1 MEFLFDHYK
10 KIKDPTLYLHNPDM
24 KPISAIK
31 ARNRNFV
38 LRFNDLSELTFEAPK
53 YEKSKDGTMFELP
66 YYSRLA
72 TKRLIKIDEIGW
84 FQITQAVENEDGL
97 TAYMSITAQSHQCAF
112 KEKGFFCEGRLY
124 KFYDESDPYD
134 ANYDSDKEDAIP
146 SVVGQLYQQL
156 GIKVAVAI
164 TDFEPDEDYG
174 DWTIVYIDPVLK
186 YAEGATSNI
195 CRAFKENSATYGYD
209 FMVNSVENAFE
220 VIFDFDFM
228 HHAIKVKRVESV
240 TQKTNIYLSFDNVV
254 NELQTTE
261 KADDIVTVLNCSGN
275 DLDIRTVNPTG
286 TNYIVDFSYYMDEVN
301 YHWMSQELITKIK
314 AWKSLVDSKKVQY
327 STLVSNLRDAYE
339 AHTEASSDIVYIKRK
354 NQDLEAVRDQYIVD
368 NTTANMLFVAEIIEV
383 GKKSLDSSSPYHT
396 TALVDTDQRTCYSE
410 PPTYSDGSFSFSGS
424 GTKATLKSSM
434 ENNKLYYMDYS
445 GNTYCKIV
453 MGSKVENGAE
463 VNYVASVERYTVYSN
478 VSTWLTIYGTAI
490 DSKQDIIDERQ
501 ATVDE
506 VLGQMQTIADETNIL
521 KYFSDTPTLLT
532 ELRHYWIEGDYNN
545 ENLAVLDS
553 TTQEEAIDLARELL
567 ACGEK
572 ELARVCQPRFSVSVN
587 SIKFIK
593 IYAFRKFMYE
603 LALGKVITVE
613 KTKDVY
619 YYPALTQM
627 SFSLENGD
635 DTFELIFSNAL
646 KLTDWGFTYADLIAS
661 ASNTSKNVIS
671 NWNEL
676 MDYSAHKNSIQE
688 LLLNPLDK
696 TLRLAEKNMNNQEFV
711 VDNTGILGRRRKS
724 EDLFEPEQV
733 RMINNLLL
741 FTDDSWQTVKT
752 ALGKIVYNEDGVDKK
767 AYGLLAEVLVGS
779 LIMSNKTKIVNEDSS
794 IILDANGILIKK
806 ADGTE
811 TFKATPDGNLTVKAE
826 ITGGTINIGDKF
838 FVDEM
843 GDVRMSGNILL
854 DGSIT
859 WGSEASPTRA
869 LYSSARIAKPTDG
882 SLWSSYPA
890 TNSSGWHKTF
900 SSEDRYGTYTYD
912 GGNTWTDPIQV
923 AGQDGE
929 DGETIQVA
937 YLYYRKSSSSAPSK
951 PTYSG
956 GTLPTGW
963 TLEPQ
968 SVTASY
974 PYVFVSQCKITD
986 GVYGSWSTPVCW
998 AKYGADGEDGSDAS
1012 VTDINVFNALTSNGT
1027 MYGCFTS
1034 EDNKLYINAAYIKS
1048 GQIDSDLI
1056 LAGNVVA
1063 GDMDVTGGTIGAFR
1077 ITSDGLE
1084 SEYIKLNAQSIF
1096 FPTQAIFNLANDVT
1110 IYNESTVSYIATSG
1124 NRDFEIKNIGGAGIR
1139 FKANT
1144 ASETVKQTITLNN
1157 FVGSEQDE
1165 DEYVGTGYACSVTCN
1180 YSISNSGVLLVPYH
1194 VTFYLKYAI
1203 QEWTLLNGWV
1213 DKTTYETELS
1223 YDIPKGSNSGSIK
1236 FEQVHIRKNSTQKF
1250 VVKGVSIDKSSYGSS
1265 VAFSS
1270 VNISA
1275 TNNILYSLGSFCP
1288 NTSATSSSGYL
1299 LGDDT
1304 HVWRSVRAYTA
1315 SITTSDARQKHS
1327 VEPLS
1332 ESYEEFFDGLEPV
1345 SFIYE
1350 KADSDRRHVGF
1361 IAQDVEQS
1369 LLKAGISLQDFA
1381 GVCIGSDEDKT
1392 YGLRYEEFIAINT
1405 LQIQKLKA
1413 RVAELEKEIKELKG
1427 EN

>member
-10 KIKDPTLYLHNPDM
+10 KIKDPILYLHNPDM

-174 DWTIVYIDPVLK
+174 DWTIVYIDPALK

-301 YHWMSQELITKIK
+301 YHWMSQALISKIK

-368 NTTANMLFVAEIIEV
+368 NTTANMLFVAETIEV

-521 KYFSDTPTLLT
+521 KYFSDTPILLT

-593 IYAFRKFMYE
+593 IYAFRKFTYE

-635 DTFELIFSNAL
+635 DTFELVFSNAL

-676 MDYSAHKNSIQE
+676 MDYSTHKNSIQE

-696 TLRLAEKNMNNQEFV
+696 TLRLAEKSMNNQEFV

-811 TFKATPDGNLTVKAE
+811 TFKATPDGNLIVKAE
-826 ITGGTINIGDKF
+826 IAGGTINIGNKF
-838 FVDEM
+838 FVDAM

-859 WGSEASPTRA
+859 WGSGASPTRV
-869 LYSSARIAKPTDG
+869 LYSSARIAKPDDG
-882 SLWSSYPA
+882 SLWSSYPE

-900 SSEDRYGTYTYD
+900 SSEDKYGTYTYD

-923 AGQDGE
+923 VGQDGT
-929 DGETIQVA
+929 DGANGQNGADGADGADGSDGSTIQVV
-937 YLYYRKSSSSAPSK
+937 YLYYKKTNSTAPSK
-951 PTYSG
+951 PTYNG

-963 TLEPQ
+963 TLAPPG
-968 SVTASY
+968 VTASY
-974 PYVFVSQCKITD
+974 PYIFVSQCTVTN
-986 GVYGSWSTPVCW
+986 GAYGTWSTPTCW
-998 AKYGADGEDGSDAS
+998 AKYGADGADGADGSDAS

-1027 MYGCFTS
+1027 MYGCFTGAS
-1034 EDNKLYINAAYIKS
+1034 NKLYINAAYIRS
-1048 GQIDSDLI
+1048 GQVDADLV
-1056 LAGNVVA
+1056 LAGAVA
-1063 GDMDVTGGTIGAFR
+1063 AHNIDATGG
-1077 ITSDGLE
+1077 
-1084 SEYIKLNAQSIF
+1084 K
-1096 FPTQAIFNLANDVT
+1096 
-1110 IYNESTVSYIATSG
+1110 
-1124 NRDFEIKNIGGAGIR
+1124 IGGFILTKNWLKTDGTESGVYCGLYSGTYKTDAYYTCNKPSLVNPGTYSNGRFYAGAPSSEHIAQAK
-1139 FKANT
+1139 FVVTDDGSLYATAACISGYSSNNT
-1144 ASETVKQTITLNN
+1144 DYTEINGSDNPG
-1157 FVGSEQDE
+1157 FVSWRNVDLSTFYGYSGARYP
-1165 DEYVGTGYACSVTCN
+1165 YVQVFGVGIYFGYASTFKGTSVTQKN
-1180 YSISNSGVLLVPYH
+1180 RMMFTGDYVQLTGD
-1194 VTFYLKYAI
+1194 
-1203 QEWTLLNGWV
+1203 WTGNV
-1213 DKTTYETELS
+1213 
-1223 YDIPKGSNSGSIK
+1223 SGSISSDAKVKHDICDLDDRYDK
-1236 FEQVHIRKNSTQKF
+1236 FFDYIIPRRFKYND
-1250 VVKGVSIDKSSYGSS
+1250 G
-1265 VAFSS
+1265 
-1270 VNISA
+1270 
-1275 TNNILYSLGSFCP
+1275 
-1288 NTSATSSSGYL
+1288 TSGRYHSGY
-1299 LGDDT
+1299 
-1304 HVWRSVRAYTA
+1304 
-1315 SITTSDARQKHS
+1315 ITQEIQDALAKSQISEK
-1327 VEPLS
+1327 EFAAICTFKTEGAGELS
-1332 ESYEEFFDGLEPV
+1332 
-1345 SFIYE
+1345 
-1350 KADSDRRHVGF
+1350 A
-1361 IAQDVEQS
+1361 
-1369 LLKAGISLQDFA
+1369 
-1381 GVCIGSDEDKT
+1381 
-1392 YGLRYEEFIAINT
+1392 LRYEEFIALNT
-1405 LQIQKLKA
+1405 FQIQKIKKRLNN
-1413 RVAELEKEIKELKG
+1413 LEKIVSEMQG
-1427 EN
+1427 AN

>member
-10 KIKDPTLYLHNPDM
+10 KIKDPILYLHNPDM

-174 DWTIVYIDPVLK
+174 DWTIVYIDPALK

-195 CRAFKENSATYGYD
+195 CRTFKENSATYGYD

-240 TQKTNIYLSFDNVV
+240 TQKTNIYLSFDNVM

-301 YHWMSQELITKIK
+301 YHWMSQALISKIK

-368 NTTANMLFVAEIIEV
+368 NTTANMLFVAETIEV

-646 KLTDWGFTYADLIAS
+646 KLTDWGFTYADLITS

-859 WGSEASPTRA
+859 WGSGASPTRV

-882 SLWSSYPA
+882 SLWSSYPS

-937 YLYYRKSSSSAPSK
+937 YLYYRKSGSSAPSK

-986 GVYGSWSTPVCW
+986 GAYGTWSTPVCW

-1034 EDNKLYINAAYIKS
+1034 ANNKLYINAAYIKS
-1048 GQIDSDLI
+1048 GQIDADLV

-1063 GDMDVTGGTIGAFR
+1063 EDINATGGTVGAFE
-1077 ITSDGLE
+1077 ITNDGLE
-1084 SEYIKLNAQSIF
+1084 SQYISLNASNIF
-1096 FPTQAIFNLANDVT
+1096 FPTQASFNLANFVT
-1110 IYNESTVSYIATSG
+1110 IFHDSTSNISYIATTG
-1124 NRDFEIKNIGGAGIR
+1124 DRDFEIRNMGGAGIR
-1139 FKANT
+1139 FEADKVGQSVSQTVTIAQYIT
-1144 ASETVKQTITLNN
+1144 SE
-1157 FVGSEQDE
+1157 D
-1165 DEYVGTGYACSVTCN
+1165 VGTTSKPRTKYTLHFRYTV
-1180 YSISNSGVLLVPYH
+1180 SNSGVLSSPMT
-1194 VTFYLKYAI
+1194 VTVWYKVNGLTSTTEKSININIPAYSNTGLCAETATSTIYKFLGISLTQGDYTTSVSVTTVAI
-1203 QEWTLLNGWV
+1203 NT
-1213 DKTTYETELS
+1213 S
-1223 YDIPKGSNSGSIK
+1223 
-1236 FEQVHIRKNSTQKF
+1236 
-1250 VVKGVSIDKSSYGSS
+1250 
-1265 VAFSS
+1265 
-1270 VNISA
+1270 
-1275 TNNILYSLGSFCP
+1275 NNILYSLGSFCP

-1299 LGDDT
+1299 LGDST
-1304 HVWRSVRAYTA
+1304 HLWRNLTAYSAT
-1315 SITTSDARQKHS
+1315 ITTSDRNEKHNIKL
-1327 VEPLS
+1327 LS
-1332 ESYEEFFDGLEPV
+1332 NEFENFFDELKPV
-1345 SFIYE
+1345 SFIYNHS
-1350 KADSDRRHVGF
+1350 DSERTHLGF
-1361 IAQDVEQS
+1361 IAQDVEDS
-1369 LLKAGISLQDFA
+1369 LTNNGIDTQYFAGI
-1381 GVCIGSDEDKT
+1381 CIDQNEETGEKK
-1392 YGLRYEEFIAINT
+1392 YFLRYEEFIPLNT
-1405 LQIQKLKA
+1405 LEILKLKA
-1413 RVAELEKEIKELKG
+1413 RVRALEEEIKILK
-1427 EN
+1427 NNYVT

>member
-10 KIKDPTLYLHNPDM
+10 KIKDPILYLHNPDM

-112 KEKGFFCEGRLY
+112 KEKGFFCEGRVY

-134 ANYDSDKEDAIP
+134 AKYDSDKEGAIP

-156 GIKVAVAI
+156 GIKVAVEI

-174 DWTIVYIDPVLK
+174 EWTIVYIDPSLK
-186 YAEGATSNI
+186 YVESATTNI

-301 YHWMSQELITKIK
+301 HHWMSQELINKIK
-314 AWKSLVDSKKVQY
+314 TWKTLVDSKKTQY

-368 NTTANMLFVAEIIEV
+368 NTTANMLFVAETIEV
-383 GKKSLDSSSPYHT
+383 GKNSLDSNSPYST
-396 TALVDTDQRTCYSE
+396 TALADTDQRTCYSE

-424 GTKATLKSSM
+424 GTKATLKSNM
-434 ENNKLYYMDYS
+434 ENDKFYYMDYS

-478 VSTWLTIYGTAI
+478 VSAWLTIYGTTI
-490 DSKQDIIDERQ
+490 EDKQTLIDERQ
-501 ATVDE
+501 DAVDE
-506 VLGQMQTIADETNIL
+506 ILGQMQTIADATNIL
-521 KYFSDTPTLLT
+521 KYFSDAPTLLT

-572 ELARVCQPRFSVSVN
+572 ELSRVCQPRFSVSVN

-593 IYAFRKFMYE
+593 IYAFRRFMYE

-613 KTKDVY
+613 KTKDTY

-661 ASNTSKNVIS
+661 SSNTSKNVIS

-676 MDYSAHKNSIQE
+676 MDYSTHKNSIQE

-711 VDNTGILGRRRKS
+711 VDNTGILGRKRKS

-741 FTDDSWQTVKT
+741 FTDNSWKTVKT

-767 AYGLLAEVLVGS
+767 AYGLLAEVVVGS
-779 LIMSNKTKIVNEDSS
+779 LVMSNKMKIVNEDSS
-794 IILDANGILIKK
+794 IVLDANGILIKK
-806 ADGTE
+806 PDGTE

-826 ITGGTINIGDKF
+826 IAGGTINIGNKFKVDDK
-838 FVDEM
+838 
-843 GDVRMSGNILL
+843 GDVRMSGSILI
-854 DGSIT
+854 DGHIT
-859 WGSEASPTRA
+859 WGSDSSPTRV
-869 LYSSARIAKPTDG
+869 LYSPILIDEPADNT
-882 SLWSSYPA
+882 LWDNFPNN
-890 TNSSGWHKTF
+890 NSSGWHKNFT
-900 SSEDRYGTYTYD
+900 SGDRYGTYTYD
-912 GGNTWTDPIQV
+912 GGNTWTEPIQV
-923 AGQDGE
+923 VGLDGTDGE
-929 DGETIQVA
+929 
-937 YLYYRKSSSSAPSK
+937 
-951 PTYSG
+951 
-956 GTLPTGW
+956 
-963 TLEPQ
+963 
-968 SVTASY
+968 
-974 PYVFVSQCKITD
+974 
-986 GVYGSWSTPVCW
+986 
-998 AKYGADGEDGSDAS
+998 DGEDGSDAN
-1012 VTDINVFNALTSNGT
+1012 VTDENVFNALTNNGT
-1027 MYGCFTS
+1027 MYGCFTGV
-1034 EDNKLYINAAYIKS
+1034 NNRLYINAAYIRS
-1048 GQIDSDLI
+1048 GTVSSDLV
-1056 LAGNVVA
+1056 LAGEVKAQNIIA
-1063 GDMDVTGGTIGAFR
+1063 TGGTIGGWILR
-1077 ITSDGLE
+1077 DTWLKSDGAESGVYCGLYSGNYKTDAYYTCNKPSLVTPGTYSNGRFYAGASE
-1084 SEYIKLNAQSIF
+1084 SERVSDSKFTVLDDGSLYAAAAQITGTLTNLDSGGSNGVKIISNRIEFYDNGTQINLTGIGGMYNAQY
-1096 FPTQAIFNLANDVT
+1096 TKT
-1110 IYNESTVSYIATSG
+1110 IYGLQCSGALRVSGQLLLGGSIGMSSGNYIYIDGKLVCHGYVKFCHDAGFATIAAEHFYLRFVHGLLVGIYKSKVDGDYLAETYIADG
-1124 NRDFEIKNIGGAGIR
+1124 
-1139 FKANT
+1139 
-1144 ASETVKQTITLNN
+1144 
-1157 FVGSEQDE
+1157 
-1165 DEYVGTGYACSVTCN
+1165 
-1180 YSISNSGVLLVPYH
+1180 
-1194 VTFYLKYAI
+1194 
-1203 QEWTLLNGWV
+1203 
-1213 DKTTYETELS
+1213 
-1223 YDIPKGSNSGSIK
+1223 
-1236 FEQVHIRKNSTQKF
+1236 
-1250 VVKGVSIDKSSYGSS
+1250 GSS
-1265 VAFSS
+1265 
-1270 VNISA
+1270 
-1275 TNNILYSLGSFCP
+1275 
-1288 NTSATSSSGYL
+1288 
-1299 LGDDT
+1299 
-1304 HVWRSVRAYTA
+1304 
-1315 SITTSDARQKHS
+1315 
-1327 VEPLS
+1327 
-1332 ESYEEFFDGLEPV
+1332 GLHDWGT
-1345 SFIYE
+1345 
-1350 KADSDRRHVGF
+1350 KMWM
-1361 IAQDVEQS
+1361 
-1369 LLKAGISLQDFA
+1369 
-1381 GVCIGSDEDKT
+1381 
-1392 YGLRYEEFIAINT
+1392 
-1405 LQIQKLKA
+1405 
-1413 RVAELEKEIKELKG
+1413 
-1427 EN
+1427 

>member
-10 KIKDPTLYLHNPDM
+10 KIKDPILYLHNPDM

-174 DWTIVYIDPVLK
+174 DWTIVYIDPALK

-301 YHWMSQELITKIK
+301 YHWMSQALISKIK
-314 AWKSLVDSKKVQY
+314 AWKGLVDSKKVQY
-327 STLVSNLRDAYE
+327 STLVGNLRDAYE

-368 NTTANMLFVAEIIEV
+368 NTTANMLFVAETIEV

-521 KYFSDTPTLLT
+521 KYFSDAPTLLT

-661 ASNTSKNVIS
+661 ASSTSKNVIS

-711 VDNTGILGRRRKS
+711 VDNTGILGRKRKS
-724 EDLFEPEQV
+724 EDLFEPEQM
-733 RMINNLLL
+733 RLINNLLL
-741 FTDDSWQTVKT
+741 FTDDGWATAKT
-752 ALGKIVYNEDGVDKK
+752 ALGKIVYNEDGVDKR
-767 AYGLLAEVLVGS
+767 AYGLLAEVVVGS
-779 LIMSNKTKIVNEDSS
+779 LVMSNKTKIVNEDST
-794 IILDANGILIKK
+794 IVLDANGILIKK

-826 ITGGTINIGDKF
+826 IAGGTINIGNKF
-838 FVDEM
+838 RVDAA
-843 GDVRMSGNILL
+843 GDVRMSGNILI
-854 DGSIT
+854 DGHIT
-859 WGSEASPTRA
+859 WGSESSPTRV
-869 LYSSARIAKPTDG
+869 LYSSRLISKPENESMWVDF
-882 SLWSSYPA
+882 PA
-890 TNSSGWHKTF
+890 SNSSGWHKNF
-900 SSEDRYGTYTYD
+900 ALGDIYGTYTYD
-912 GGNTWTDPIQV
+912 GGNTWTDPIQIV
-923 AGQDGE
+923 GIDGIDGE
-929 DGETIQVA
+929 DG
-937 YLYYRKSSSSAPSK
+937 R
-951 PTYSG
+951 
-956 GTLPTGW
+956 
-963 TLEPQ
+963 
-968 SVTASY
+968 
-974 PYVFVSQCKITD
+974 
-986 GVYGSWSTPVCW
+986 
-998 AKYGADGEDGSDAS
+998 DGSDATVDADS
-1012 VTDINVFNALTSNGT
+1012 IFDILTNNGT
-1027 MYGCFTS
+1027 IFGCFS
-1034 EDNKLYINAAYIKS
+1034 DVSGKLYINASYINAGILTVRNTDYVLFKADIGSKTVIIADFSASGNSLVGASVGMCSKS
-1048 GQIDSDLI
+1048 GTNWAFWAGSD
-1056 LAGNVVA
+1056 
-1063 GDMDVTGGTIGAFR
+1063 
-1077 ITSDGLE
+1077 
-1084 SEYIKLNAQSIF
+1084 
-1096 FPTQAIFNLANDVT
+1096 
-1110 IYNESTVSYIATSG
+1110 
-1124 NRDFEIKNIGGAGIR
+1124 
-1139 FKANT
+1139 
-1144 ASETVKQTITLNN
+1144 
-1157 FVGSEQDE
+1157 
-1165 DEYVGTGYACSVTCN
+1165 
-1180 YSISNSGVLLVPYH
+1180 
-1194 VTFYLKYAI
+1194 
-1203 QEWTLLNGWV
+1203 
-1213 DKTTYETELS
+1213 
-1223 YDIPKGSNSGSIK
+1223 
-1236 FEQVHIRKNSTQKF
+1236 
-1250 VVKGVSIDKSSYGSS
+1250 
-1265 VAFSS
+1265 
-1270 VNISA
+1270 
-1275 TNNILYSLGSFCP
+1275 
-1288 NTSATSSSGYL
+1288 TSSSAPFRVGHSGELIASNATITGTLSNMDSNGKNGVKIVSNRLEFYDNGTQINLTGIGGMYNAQYTKTIYGLQCSGALRVSGQLL
-1299 LGDDT
+1299 LGG
-1304 HVWRSVRAYTA
+1304 
-1315 SITTSDARQKHS
+1315 SIGMSSGNYIYIDGKLVCHGYVKFCHDAGFATIAAEHFYLRFVHGLLVGIYKS
-1327 VEPLS
+1327 KV
-1332 ESYEEFFDGLEPV
+1332 DGDYLAETY
-1345 SFIYE
+1345 I
-1350 KADSDRRHVGF
+1350 ADG
-1361 IAQDVEQS
+1361 
-1369 LLKAGISLQDFA
+1369 
-1381 GVCIGSDEDKT
+1381 GSS
-1392 YGLRYEEFIAINT
+1392 GLHDWGT
-1405 LQIQKLKA
+1405 KMWM
-1413 RVAELEKEIKELKG
+1413 
-1427 EN
+1427 

>member
-10 KIKDPTLYLHNPDM
+10 KIKDPILYLHNPDM

-53 YEKSKDGTMFELP
+53 YEKSKDGTMIELP

-134 ANYDSDKEDAIP
+134 EKYDSDKEDAIP

-156 GIKVAVAI
+156 GIKVAVEI

-174 DWTIVYIDPVLK
+174 EWTIVYIDPSLK
-186 YAEGATSNI
+186 YVESATTNI
-195 CRAFKENSATYGYD
+195 CRTFKENSAPYGYD

-220 VIFDFDFM
+220 VIFDFDFL

-261 KADDIVTVLNCSGN
+261 KAEDIVTVLNCSGN

-301 YHWMSQELITKIK
+301 YHWMSQELINKIK
-314 AWKSLVDSKKVQY
+314 TWKSLVDSKKTQY
-327 STLVSNLRDAYE
+327 STFVSNLRDAYE

-368 NTTANMLFVAEIIEV
+368 NTTANMLFVAETIEV

-696 TLRLAEKNMNNQEFV
+696 TLRLAEKSMNNQEFV

-752 ALGKIVYNEDGVDKK
+752 ALGKIVYTEDGVDKK

-826 ITGGTINIGDKF
+826 IAGGTINIGDKF
-838 FVDEM
+838 KVDSA
-843 GDVRMSGNILL
+843 GDVRMSGNILI
-854 DGSIT
+854 DGHIT
-859 WGSEASPTRA
+859 WGSESSPTRV
-869 LYSSARIAKPTDG
+869 LYNKIVAAKPNDG
-882 SLWSSYPA
+882 SLWKDFPDESD
-890 TNSSGWHKTF
+890 TEWHKIFT
-900 SSEDRYGTYTYD
+900 SGDMYGTYTYD
-912 GGNTWTDPIQV
+912 GGLTWTDPIQV
-923 AGQDGE
+923 VGQN
-929 DGETIQVA
+929 
-937 YLYYRKSSSSAPSK
+937 
-951 PTYSG
+951 
-956 GTLPTGW
+956 
-963 TLEPQ
+963 
-968 SVTASY
+968 
-974 PYVFVSQCKITD
+974 
-986 GVYGSWSTPVCW
+986 
-998 AKYGADGEDGSDAS
+998 GADGSDAS

-1034 EDNKLYINAAYIKS
+1034 ADNKLYINAAYIKS
-1048 GQIDSDLI
+1048 GQIDSDLV

-1063 GDMDVTGGTIGAFR
+1063 SDIDATGGKIGGWILR
-1077 ITSDGLE
+1077 DTWLKSDGGE
-1084 SEYIKLNAQSIF
+1084 SGVYCGL
-1096 FPTQAIFNLANDVT
+1096 
-1110 IYNESTVSYIATSG
+1110 YSG
-1124 NRDFEIKNIGGAGIR
+1124 NYKVDTWYTCNKPSLVNPGKYSTGRFYAGASSSEEISDSKFTVLDDGSLYAAAAQITGTLTNLDSGGKNGVKIISNRMEFYDNGTQINLTGIGGMYNA
-1139 FKANT
+1139 
-1144 ASETVKQTITLNN
+1144 
-1157 FVGSEQDE
+1157 
-1165 DEYVGTGYACSVTCN
+1165 EYT
-1180 YSISNSGVLLVPYH
+1180 
-1194 VTFYLKYAI
+1194 
-1203 QEWTLLNGWV
+1203 
-1213 DKTTYETELS
+1213 
-1223 YDIPKGSNSGSIK
+1223 
-1236 FEQVHIRKNSTQKF
+1236 ST
-1250 VVKGVSIDKSSYGSS
+1250 
-1265 VAFSS
+1265 
-1270 VNISA
+1270 
-1275 TNNILYSLGSFCP
+1275 
-1288 NTSATSSSGYL
+1288 
-1299 LGDDT
+1299 
-1304 HVWRSVRAYTA
+1304 
-1315 SITTSDARQKHS
+1315 
-1327 VEPLS
+1327 
-1332 ESYEEFFDGLEPV
+1332 
-1345 SFIYE
+1345 
-1350 KADSDRRHVGF
+1350 
-1361 IAQDVEQS
+1361 
-1369 LLKAGISLQDFA
+1369 
-1381 GVCIGSDEDKT
+1381 T
-1392 YGLRYEEFIAINT
+1392 YGLQCSGALRVGGQLLLGGNIGMSSGNYIYIDGKIVCHGYVKFCHSAGVATIA
-1405 LQIQKLKA
+1405 
-1413 RVAELEKEIKELKG
+1413 AEHFYLRFVHGLLVGIYKSKVKG
-1427 EN
+1427 DYLGETYIADGGSSGLHDWGTKMWM